1 MGFLKTKNYNSQI
14 KIYCN
19 IILLL
24 ILIVIAGC
32 AASKIIYDVKV
43 DNNPY
48 VMYGEVSSCNFFVPE
63 EFSDSLNKKW
73 EADINGSFPNSS
85 VSIYSNLVFVNDL
98 SGRVYC
104 FNIDNGKKVGQLKL
118 GNGVY
123 TTPVLN
129 MFEVI
134 AVSAE
139 RKDNESTLQYY
150 NYKKAELEKEV
161 TIEGR
166 VISELIKIDD
176 GIIFNTDK
184 GIIYKYNFNAYQ
196 EWKCETNEFT
206 HSSPALKDNII
217 VFGND
222 NGEIIGVDAIKGK
235 LLYRIKI
242 SKPFFASPSIID
254 KTILIGNDDG
264 NLYVLDLSTGKTNW
278 SFETG
283 GRIIMTPACDGSN
296 IYIGNLK
303 GDFFSINI
311 KSHQLNWKIKYDGA
325 FNTTPLVSE
334 NLILQPGIDR
344 NLLFINKENGEI
356 VKTMLFD
363 GRVKLTPVYF
373 RNILFIGYDNGIL
386 EAYEFQK

>member
-1 MGFLKTKNYNSQI
+1 MGFLRTKNYLNN
-14 KIYCN
+14 KIYTT
-19 IILLL
+19 IILLIIL
-24 ILIVIAGC
+24 ILIDGC
-32 AASKIIYDVKV
+32 ATSKIKYDVKQ

-48 VMYGEVSSCNFFVPE
+48 VMYGAVPSRNFYVPE
-63 EFSDSLNKKW
+63 EFSDSLIKKW

-85 VSIYSNLVFVNDL
+85 VSIYSNLVFANDL

-129 MFEVI
+129 NFVVI

-150 NYKKAELEKEV
+150 NYKQAELEKEV
-161 TIEGR
+161 TVKGR
-166 VISELIKIDD
+166 VISELIKVDD

-184 GIIYKYNFNAYQ
+184 GIVYKYNFNGYE
-196 EWKCETNEFT
+196 EWKCETHEFT

-222 NGEIIGVDAIKGK
+222 NGKIIGLDAIKGK
-235 LLYRIKI
+235 LLYRVKI
-242 SKPFFASPSIID
+242 SKPFFASPSIIN
-254 KTILIGNDDG
+254 KTIFIGNDDG
-264 NLYVLDLSTGKTNW
+264 KLYALDLSNGKSIW

-283 GRIIMTPACDGSN
+283 GRIIMTPASDGEN
-296 IYIGNLK
+296 IFIGNLK

-325 FNTTPLVSE
+325 FNTTPLVSK

-344 NLLFINKENGEI
+344 NLLFIDKKNGDI
-356 VKTMLFD
+356 VKTMSFD

-373 RNILFIGYDNGIL
+373 RNTLFIGYDNGIL

>member
-1 MGFLKTKNYNSQI
+1 MGFLKTKNYLYN
-14 KIYCN
+14 KFIYA
-19 IILLL
+19 ILLL
-24 ILIVIAGC
+24 IILIIIAGC
-32 AASKIIYDVKV
+32 ATSKIKYDVKK
-43 DNNPY
+43 DKKPY
-48 VMYGEVSSCNFFVPE
+48 VMYGEVPSRNFYVPIT
-63 EFSDSLNKKW
+63 FSDSLIKKW

-118 GNGVY
+118 GKGVY
-123 TTPVLN
+123 TTPVIDK
-129 MFEVI
+129 FIVI

-150 NYKKAELEKEV
+150 DYNQAELEKDV
-161 TIEGR
+161 TVKGR
-166 VISELIKIDD
+166 VISELIKVDD

-184 GIIYKYNFNAYQ
+184 GIVYKYNLNGY
-196 EWKCETNEFT
+196 EDWKCETNEFT
-206 HSSPALKDNII
+206 HSSPAMKNNII

-222 NGEIIGVDAIKGK
+222 KGEIIGIDAQKGK
-235 LLYRIKI
+235 IKYRVKI
-242 SKPFFASPSIID
+242 GKPFFASPTIIE

-264 NLYVLDLSTGKTNW
+264 NLYSLDLSTGKIIW

-283 GRIIMTPACDGSN
+283 GRIIMTPACDGKN

-303 GDFFSINI
+303 GDYFSIDIN
-311 KSHQLNWKIKYDGA
+311 SHQLNWRIKYDGA

-334 NLILQPGIDR
+334 NIILQPGIDK
-344 NLLFINKENGEI
+344 NLLFINKGNGEI
-356 VKTMLFD
+356 IKTIELD

-373 RNILFIGYDNGIL
+373 KNTLFIGYDNGIL